1 MSQLAGILRV
11 EDATLATQIPPTDL
25 TTAVNQLLRQY
36 ESERNATDN
45 FLVAG
50 RTTDR
55 TRIVKLGGADE
66 GQKISKD
73 GRALESRTEGQYEVG
88 FPLDKFAWAIGW
100 NYEDFAYMTV
110 ADLDRVTASRTG
122 GNAKRHNREKFRAL
136 FNNANG
142 SDADVYGSI
151 TVRRLANQDGTLYP
165 PAPMTDGESEQNNY
179 IVAGFTSS
187 SISATNNPFA
197 LGAAPIRTR
206 FGTTQAVVAVINSAD
221 RANVLANLT
230 TFIDVP
236 AQGVAPAPADAQ
248 PIALTGVSVPGD
260 FIGVD
265 SATGVYVYVFDRVP
279 QNYMFFGGVGLPQPL
294 EMRIPSV
301 ASLQGFVL
309 EAEEEHTPFFKREY
323 VERFGYG
330 VANRLSA
337 AIVQLKAS
345 GSYDVPSLYA

>member
-11 EDATLATQIPPTDL
+11 DDATLATQIPPVDL
-25 TTAVNQLLRQY
+25 TTAVNALLAQY
-36 ESERNATDN
+36 IRERNETND

-50 RTTDR
+50 QTTDR
-55 TRIVKLGGADE
+55 TRLVKLGGADE
-66 GQKISKD
+66 GQEVSKD
-73 GRALESRTEGQYEVG
+73 GRALETRVEGEFEVG
-88 FPLDKFAWAIGW
+88 FPLKRIKWALGW
-100 NYEDFAYMTV
+100 NYEDFAYLTV
-110 ADLDRVTASRTG
+110 GDLDRVTAARTG

-136 FNNANG
+136 FGNANYT
-142 SDADVYGSI
+142 DTDPYGSL

-165 PAPMTDGESEQNNY
+165 PAPISDGESEQNNY

-197 LGAAPIRTR
+197 LGAAAIRNR
-206 FGTTQAVVAVINSAD
+206 FGTTEQVVAIINSLD
-221 RANVLANLT
+221 RANVLTNLT
-230 TFIDVP
+230 TFVDLPAVGVTPSADNAVP
-236 AQGVAPAPADAQ
+236 N
-248 PIALTGVSVPGD
+248 ALVGISIPGD

-279 QNYMFFGGVGLPQPL
+279 QNYMYFGGIGLPAPL
-294 EMRIPSV
+294 ERRIPSV

-345 GSYDVPSLYA
+345 GTYDVPTLYA